1 MNLPE
6 SQRLIGL
13 TPATHTP
20 FHPDGALHL
29 DAVAPLAAHLLKWKI
44 GSVFIGGSTGESHSL
59 TLRERLALT
68 ERWMSVVK
76 GTPMR
81 VIVHVGSNCLED
93 AAALASHAQEHGA
106 AAISALAPSYF
117 KPRNLDALISCAA
130 QIAAAAPDTP
140 FYHYDIPSM
149 TGVSF
154 SMPEFLSKAAEHIPT
169 LAGLKFTNPDL
180 MAYLQCLQMDP
191 GYWDIPWGMDEWM
204 LGALATGARGAV
216 GSSFNFAA
224 PVYQRLMAA
233 FAKNDLDTARREQ
246 LRSTQIIST
255 LARHGY
261 MAAAKATMEMLN
273 VPVGPPRLP
282 NTALD
287 HSQKKVLQSELE
299 SLGFFD
305 WLMEQ

>member
-6 SQRLIGL
+6 SQRLHGL

-20 FHPDGALHL
+20 FHPDGSLHL
-29 DAVAPLAAHLLKWKI
+29 EAIEILAAHLLKWNI
-44 GSVFIGGSTGESHSL
+44 TSVFIGGSTGESHSL
-59 TLRERLALT
+59 TVRDRFALT
-68 ERWMSVVK
+68 ERWMRVAK

-93 AAALASHAQEHGA
+93 ATALAAHAQQHGA
-106 AAISALAPSYF
+106 AAISALSPSYF
-117 KPRNLDALISCAA
+117 KPRSVDALISCAA
-130 QIAAAAPDTP
+130 RIAAAAPDTP
-140 FYHYDIPSM
+140 FYHYDIPAM

-154 SMPEFLSKAAEHIPT
+154 SMPEFLSRAAERIPT

-180 MAYLQCLQMDP
+180 MAYLQCLQKDP
-191 GYWDIPWGMDEWM
+191 GYWDLPWGMDEWM

-233 FAKNDLDTARREQ
+233 FSRNDLETARLEQ
-246 LRSTQIIST
+246 LRSTQIIGT

-261 MAAAKATMEMLN
+261 MGAAKATMEMLG

-282 NTALD
+282 NSALEP
-287 HSQKKVLQSELE
+287 SQKRVLQGELE
-299 SLGFFD
+299 SLGFFE
-305 WLMEQ
+305 WLSAP

>member
-6 SQRLIGL
+6 SQRLLGL

-20 FHPDGALHL
+20 FQPDGSLHL
-29 DAVAPLAAHLLKWKI
+29 DAVEPLAAHLLKWNI

-59 TLRERLALT
+59 TLAERNALT
-68 ERWMSVVK
+68 ERWISVVK
-76 GTPMR
+76 GTPLR
-81 VIVHVGSNCLED
+81 VIVHVGANCLED
-93 AAALASHAQEHGA
+93 AASLAAHAQQHGA
-106 AAISALAPSYF
+106 AAISALSPSYF
-117 KPRNLDALISCAA
+117 KPRSVDVLISCAA
-130 QIAAAAPDTP
+130 RIAAAAPDTP
-140 FYHYDIPSM
+140 FYHYDIPAM

-154 SMPEFLSKAAEHIPT
+154 SMPEFLSKAAERIPT

-233 FAKNDLDTARREQ
+233 FARNDLEAARTEQ
-246 LRSTQIIST
+246 LRSTQIIAT

-261 MAAAKATMEMLN
+261 MGAAKATMEMLG

-282 NTALD
+282 NSTLD
-287 HSQKKVLQSELE
+287 HSQKRVLQSELE
-299 SLGFFD
+299 SLGFFE
-305 WLMEQ
+305 WLKPE